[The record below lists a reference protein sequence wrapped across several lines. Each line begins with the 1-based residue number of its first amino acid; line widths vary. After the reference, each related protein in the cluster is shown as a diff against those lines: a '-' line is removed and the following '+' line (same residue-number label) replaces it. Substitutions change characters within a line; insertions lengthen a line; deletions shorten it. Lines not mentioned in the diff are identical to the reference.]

1 MSAQK
6 ASPAVRVARW
16 SAALILVILLAAV
29 AFHLT
34 VQKSE
39 RDPGDPVPEQA
50 VLEEGLVDRK
60 EKVRHTEYLEGKPA
74 ADIQAERA
82 FKGPDGRG
90 HLEGGV
96 EVLDYG
102 PDGRVLSR
110 MSADRIVYEESL
122 TRFEISGRVRV
133 ALEDVVLEGEHF
145 DYDRDGGVFRTRRGG
160 VFTSAGMEGSAVAI
174 SHDRARDETV
184 LEGGFRI
191 EVDPEEQGGERA
203 VLTGDALRFL
213 RRAGRGDVSG
223 GARFAHGPIQG
234 TAESLSFVLK
244 TDARFF
250 DSMTF
255 TGAVRIVLG
264 APAENAFERRVI
276 EADMVAVS
284 FFPFGGRVET
294 LEANGGV
301 RVSFVSQHGQEARL
315 SAARARLKLSGQRE
329 FLSWAAADGF
339 RLESAGENGDA
350 WTVEGGKASGDGD
363 IRAFRAEGRP
373 GRDAVL
379 DSQRFRIA
387 AASLELTNGGR
398 DIDATG
404 GVTGLLKPRADGPA
418 SGLFSG
424 DAPVFISAR
433 RMTHS
438 GEKGHTHFEGMV
450 RVWQDDRRLAA
461 GELDMD
467 EAPDGLRGRG
477 GVEAAFPR
485 SPEKGA
491 EDGTIE
497 AGGKEMTYSPA
508 DRALFFRGQASVRI
522 PGARLAAEEVVAV
535 VRSEGYGLET
545 MTART
550 GVVVH
555 HGRAKGQGREA
566 RYDPEAERLVLLGRP
581 VLVDG
586 EGRSTRG
593 DKLTFDLADDRI
605 RLENEGRGRSITV
618 AKS

>member
-6 ASPAVRVARW
+6 VSPAVRVARW
-16 SAALILVILLAAV
+16 SAAVILVILLAAV
-29 AFHLT
+29 AFHVT
-34 VQKSE
+34 GRRGG
-39 RDPGDPVPEQA
+39 RDPVAPIPQQA

-74 ADIQAERA
+74 ADIQAARA
-82 FKGPDGRG
+82 FRDPDGRG

-96 EVLDYG
+96 EVTDYG
-102 PDGRVLSR
+102 PDGSVLSR

-145 DYDRDGGVFRTRRGG
+145 DYDREAGVFRTRKGG
-160 VFTSAGMEGSAVAI
+160 VFSSAGMEGSAAAI
-174 SHDRARDETV
+174 SYDRVRDEAV

-191 EVDPEEQGGERA
+191 EIDPEEQGEERA
-203 VLTGDALRFL
+203 VLTGDVLRF
-213 RRAGRGDVSG
+213 RRRIGWGGVSG
-223 GARFAHGPIQG
+223 GARFAHGPIEG
-234 TAESLSFVLK
+234 TAESLSFGLK

-255 TGAVRIVLG
+255 AGAVRIALA

-284 FFPFGGRVET
+284 FFPSGGRVET
-294 LEANGGV
+294 LEAGGDV
-301 RVSFVSQHGQEARL
+301 RMSFVSHHGQETRL
-315 SAARARLKLSGQRE
+315 SAARARLKLSEQRE
-329 FLSWAAADGF
+329 LLSWAAAEGF

-363 IRAFRAEGRP
+363 VRTFRAEGEA
-373 GRDAVL
+373 GRDAVI
-379 DSQRFRIA
+379 DSQRFRMA
-387 AASLELTNGGR
+387 AASLEVTNGGR

-404 GVTGLLKPRADGPA
+404 GVKGLLKPRADGPA

-424 DAPVFISAR
+424 DAPVFISAQ

-450 RVWQDDRRLAA
+450 RVWQDGRRLTA

-467 EAPDGLRGRG
+467 EDPDGLRGRG

-485 SPEKGA
+485 SPEGGKD
-491 EDGTIE
+491 ERTIE

-508 DRALFFRGQASVRI
+508 DRALVFRGKASVRI

-535 VRSEGYGLET
+535 VRTEGYGLET

-550 GVVVH
+550 GVVVSR
-555 HGRAKGQGREA
+555 GLTKGQGREA
-566 RYDPEAERLVLLGRP
+566 RYDPEAERLVLLGKP

-586 EGRSTRG
+586 EGRSTSG
-593 DKLTFDLADDRI
+593 DKLTFDLADDKI
-605 RLENEGRGRSITV
+605 RLENEGRGRSTTV